1 MKTKYLLAAFA
12 LPMVFAACSQDEFD
26 ELSSN
31 APVNEGGIKVTLNL
45 SNDLDFQSRAT
56 WNGSALGWAE
66 SDKISM
72 YWTGKDKNTTLADQT
87 VLDGSSNAIFK
98 TTDGAEFTSESLVFE
113 GKNVVVFPANEKHY
127 TSQAIEIEVKATQDA
142 STVNNVPFI
151 SNLLNIQANDK
162 FTDNKPGY
170 HQSVFAP
177 MKLAANV
184 VTLKLDVKNTAALEK
199 YGFDVES
206 VDLVATDAFTSK
218 ANVIVVDTL
227 SQDLEQE
234 GNQIYAK
241 TAPAKGNDTIP
252 TIVNSL
258 WTKAADKVTT
268 LSSKAVV
275 KNEDGTYSVTF
286 VVLPTDVAAVADAK
300 IVVNT
305 TCGTITLGTADEDKN
320 GNLVNYVIREA
331 AKPAATD
338 TVEIKD
344 ALAFFASSI
353 TMPLGTKESS
363 FDGEK
368 VGRTIARTIAVDAS
382 QTKLDGSK
390 VKTSADII
398 RYVNLY
404 KDMQKKDSMELV
416 MVVDGAKST
425 AKKAWAGL
433 TKEAVAA
440 IDAVNAVKETKNMIS
455 LTSENVSEIQLSTV
469 GSVYDVKA
477 YAGAQLPLTLTTGA
491 WSMNDTLEVNDI
503 FTKVINKGTLTIA
516 GTATKAG
523 QSKIK
528 ETIDNEGTI
537 NLGGNNKLYLN
548 GTFYNEPAGII
559 NVATGQELTFFDDN
573 DGQHGTINVEADAFL
588 TVANGKKA
596 QNRGVIN
603 NSGIIAAEG
612 TEGLYNLSCVGHLNT
627 DNTISHTTGV
637 INILTEGAITY
648 VQYNA
653 GTIIMNDRDNEV
665 VVPDGKNTGKIVYNY
680 NYATDG
686 EDFALKSTD
695 RFSYVVFGADA
706 STINL
711 VKTDK
716 SLSIAKISLE
726 FEGSTTLTTNAQ
738 TIAGLTV
745 ASKANLK
752 VGSGNKLN
760 VDGVVTNNGTIT
772 IGGVINCKD
781 YEGDGRKLSV
791 GTGAINEVSTLPS
804 I

>member
-56 WNGSALGWAE
+56 WDGSALGWAE

-87 VLDGSSNAIFK
+87 VLNGSSNAIFK

-258 WTKAADKVTT
+258 WTKAVTAGKVST

-305 TCGTITLGTADEDKN
+305 TCGTITLGTADVDKK

-331 AKPAATD
+331 EKPAATD

-353 TMPLGTKESS
+353 TMPLGTKASS

-404 KDMQKKDSMELV
+404 KDMQKKDAMNLV
-416 MVVDGAKST
+416 MVVDGAKAGT
-425 AKKAWAGL
+425 LKAWAGL
-433 TKEAVAA
+433 TKEAVDA
-440 IDAVNAVKETKNMIS
+440 IDAVNAVKETKDKIT
-455 LTSENVSEIQLSTV
+455 LTSEYVNEIQLSTV

-477 YAGAQLPLTLTTGA
+477 YAGDQLPLTLTTGA
-491 WSMNDTLEVNDI
+491 WTMNDTLEVNAK

-523 QSKIK
+523 QSTMR
-528 ETIDNEGTI
+528 ETVENEGTI
-537 NLGGNNKLYLN
+537 NLGGNNKVWLN
-548 GTFYNEPAGII
+548 GSFVNAPAGKV
-559 NVATGQELTFFDDN
+559 NVAANQELTFAATN
-573 DGQHGTINVEADAFL
+573 ANLHGTIDVAANAFL
-588 TVANGKKA
+588 TVADGVIATNK
-596 QNRGVIN
+596 GVIN

-612 TEGLYNLSCVGHLNT
+612 TEGLYNAICTEATHLDKQGKLT
-627 DNTISHTTGV
+627 HTSGI
-637 INILTEGAITY
+637 INIKTADAITY
-648 VQYNA
+648 VQNNA
-653 GTIIMNDRDNEV
+653 GSINMNDRNNEV
-665 VVPDGKNTGKIVYNY
+665 VVKTNSGKIVYNY
-680 NYATDG
+680 NYANDG
-686 EDFALKSTD
+686 ATFEVKATD
-695 RFSYVVFGADA
+695 RFSYVVFGTDA
-706 STINL
+706 TAVTLKKAATNVL
-711 VKTDK
+711 P
-716 SLSIAKISLE
+716 IAGISME
-726 FEGSTTLTTNAQ
+726 FTGSTTLTTNAQ
-738 TIAGLTV
+738 TIAAMKV
-745 ASKANLK
+745 ASGANLK
-752 VGSGNKLN
+752 VNSGNTLT
-760 VDGVVTNNGTIT
+760 VTGAVANEGMIT
-772 IGGVINCKD
+772 IGGTINCD
-781 YEGDGRKLSV
+781 SYTGEGRILSV
-791 GTGAINEVSTLPS
+791 GTGAINAAN
-804 I
+804 

>member
-56 WNGSALGWAE
+56 WDGSALGWAE

-72 YWTGKDKNTTLADQT
+72 YWTGKDKNTSLADQT
-87 VLDGSSNAIFK
+87 VLNGSSNAIFK

-227 SQDLEQE
+227 SQELEQE

-241 TAPAKGNDTIP
+241 TAAAKGNDTIP

-258 WTKAADKVTT
+258 WTKAVDAGKVST

-305 TCGTITLGTADEDKN
+305 TCGTITLGTADVDKK

-331 AKPAATD
+331 EKPAATD

-353 TMPLGTKESS
+353 TMPLGTKASS

-404 KDMQKKDSMELV
+404 KDMQKKDAMNLV
-416 MVVDGAKST
+416 MVVDGAKAGT
-425 AKKAWAGL
+425 LKAWAGL
-433 TKEAVAA
+433 TKEAVDA
-440 IDAVNAVKETKNMIS
+440 IDAVNAVKETKDKIT
-455 LTSENVSEIQLSTV
+455 LTSEYVNEIQLSTV

-477 YAGAQLPLTLTTGA
+477 YVGDQLPLTLTTGA
-491 WSMNDTLEVNDI
+491 WSMNDTLEVNAK
-503 FTKVINKGTLTIA
+503 FTKVINKGILTIA

-528 ETIDNEGTI
+528 
-537 NLGGNNKLYLN
+537 
-548 GTFYNEPAGII
+548 
-559 NVATGQELTFFDDN
+559 
-573 DGQHGTINVEADAFL
+573 
-588 TVANGKKA
+588 
-596 QNRGVIN
+596 
-603 NSGIIAAEG
+603 
-612 TEGLYNLSCVGHLNT
+612 
-627 DNTISHTTGV
+627 
-637 INILTEGAITY
+637 
-648 VQYNA
+648 
-653 GTIIMNDRDNEV
+653 
-665 VVPDGKNTGKIVYNY
+665 
-680 NYATDG
+680 
-686 EDFALKSTD
+686 
-695 RFSYVVFGADA
+695 
-706 STINL
+706 
-711 VKTDK
+711 
-716 SLSIAKISLE
+716 
-726 FEGSTTLTTNAQ
+726 
-738 TIAGLTV
+738 
-745 ASKANLK
+745 
-752 VGSGNKLN
+752 
-760 VDGVVTNNGTIT
+760 
-772 IGGVINCKD
+772 
-781 YEGDGRKLSV
+781 
-791 GTGAINEVSTLPS
+791 
-804 I
+804 